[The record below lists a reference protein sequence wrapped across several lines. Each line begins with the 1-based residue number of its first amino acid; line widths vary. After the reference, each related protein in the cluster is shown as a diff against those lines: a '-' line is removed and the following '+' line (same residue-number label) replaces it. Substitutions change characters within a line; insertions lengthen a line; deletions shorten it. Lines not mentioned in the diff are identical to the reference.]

1 MEWKLGFI
9 SEKDFRSHVQATIM
23 KYGEKLDSFDLKRF
37 NSNLIDPVK
46 LIFDKSVYRASWGRF
61 SASGISPITMISAI
75 STKIF
80 SLISAGVKCPSQGGT

>member
-46 LIFDKSVYRASWGRF
+46 LIFDKSVYRAS
-61 SASGISPITMISAI
+61 
-75 STKIF
+75 
-80 SLISAGVKCPSQGGT
+80 